1 MKNFLKG
8 KQKWGYIS
16 GAYIKPQDDVAL
28 LDKWEVD
35 NSKIITWINNSVKH
49 SIGTQLAK
57 YETAKEVWD
66 HLARL
71 YTRSNF
77 AKQYQLES
85 NIRALQQKSMSIQ
98 EFYDAM
104 TDLWDQLALTE
115 PAELRA
121 FGPYIVRR
129 EEQRLVQ
136 FLMALR
142 DEFEGLR
149 GSILHRHP
157 LPSVDSVVSELL
169 AEEICLKSSAVKEV
183 SPAFT
188 PSVFAMP
195 PRSNSKSQFRPYGS
209 VARDECGFC
218 KQKGHWKSQCPK
230 LGRGKQQQFHQ
241 QQQQQSHQWSYRSPP
256 LHNGPPLLPH
266 PHNALSTSSLDPSLI
281 EQFQQF
287 LASQPHAMSASS

>member
-1 MKNFLKG
+1 MAEARDDSLQAVSVQLDGKNYAYWSYVIKNFLKG

-57 YETAKEVWD
+57 YETAKE
-66 HLARL
+66 
-71 YTRSNF
+71 
-77 AKQYQLES
+77 
-85 NIRALQQKSMSIQ
+85 

-104 TDLWDQLALTE
+104 TDLWDQLVLTE

-136 FLMALR
+136 LLMALC

-169 AEEICLKSSAVKEV
+169 AEEIYLKSSVVKEV
-183 SPAFT
+183 SPAST

-230 LGRGKQQQFHQ
+230 LGRGK
-241 QQQQQSHQWSYRSPP
+241 
-256 LHNGPPLLPH
+256 
-266 PHNALSTSSLDPSLI
+266 
-281 EQFQQF
+281 
-287 LASQPHAMSASS
+287 

>member
-1 MKNFLKG
+1 MAEARDDSLQAVSVQLDGKNYAYWSYVMKNFLKG

-16 GAYIKPQDDVAL
+16 GAFIKPQDDMAL

-57 YETAKEVWD
+57 YETAKE
-66 HLARL
+66 
-71 YTRSNF
+71 
-77 AKQYQLES
+77 
-85 NIRALQQKSMSIQ
+85 
-98 EFYDAM
+98 
-104 TDLWDQLALTE
+104 LALTE

-136 FLMALR
+136 FLMALC

-157 LPSVDSVVSELL
+157 LPFVDSVVGELL
-169 AEEICLKSSAVKEV
+169 AEEIRLKFSAIKEV
-183 SPAFT
+183 SPVFT

-195 PRSNSKSQFRPYGS
+195 PRSNSKSQFRLYGS

-218 KQKGHWKSQCPK
+218 KQKGH
-230 LGRGKQQQFHQ
+230 
-241 QQQQQSHQWSYRSPP
+241 
-256 LHNGPPLLPH
+256 
-266 PHNALSTSSLDPSLI
+266 
-281 EQFQQF
+281 
-287 LASQPHAMSASS
+287 

>member
-1 MKNFLKG
+1 MAEARDDSLQAVCIQLDGKNYAYWSYVMKNFLKG

-49 SIGTQLAK
+49 LIGTQLAK
-57 YETAKEVWD
+57 YKTAKE
-66 HLARL
+66 
-71 YTRSNF
+71 
-77 AKQYQLES
+77 
-85 NIRALQQKSMSIQ
+85 
-98 EFYDAM
+98 
-104 TDLWDQLALTE
+104 LALTE
-115 PAELRA
+115 PAELRV

-129 EEQRLVQ
+129 EERRLVQ

-157 LPSVDSVVSELL
+157 LPSVDSVVSEFL
-169 AEEICLKSSAVKEV
+169 AEEIRLKSSVIKEV
-183 SPAFT
+183 SSAST

-218 KQKGHWKSQCPK
+218 KQKGHWKS
-230 LGRGKQQQFHQ
+230 
-241 QQQQQSHQWSYRSPP
+241 
-256 LHNGPPLLPH
+256 
-266 PHNALSTSSLDPSLI
+266 
-281 EQFQQF
+281 
-287 LASQPHAMSASS
+287 